1 MAGLRNNSYAAVS
14 ITWGAALIA
23 VVLRIYARRLT
34 KQAWWFDD
42 YFCISAFVF
51 GSAYNSIIVVWT
63 VDWYLGQE
71 LDPTLSDQQREHILL
86 YNRLLMLC
94 TEYCYAFSIASS
106 KFTILSLYWRLFK
119 HSSIRLPIQI
129 MLTASLAWILLRIFM
144 VSLQCIPLKYFWDKS
159 IDGRCGIDESQFF
172 FGTVLTHF
180 VMDIIILILPVVEVG
195 KLHLRLG
202 QKLAVICLFLIGS
215 IVCLASIFVLIESIT
230 YDEKTTQMPRDVA
243 LNFIWGDVEV
253 NVAIISSCF
262 PLLRPVFRRILP
274 KSFLSSHGSRHP
286 TSRATRSRHIKLAT
300 IHTIRTNKE
309 KGVDESSSTH
319 QLGDLEQGYGAEP
332 IQTVISSHLRSS
344 RSSSSGE
351 RDMEGI
357 HVTNDMVVKVEP
369 ACHIRG

>member
-1 MAGLRNNSYAAVS
+1 MTHLG
-14 ITWGAALIA
+14 
-23 VVLRIYARRLT
+23 
-34 KQAWWFDD
+34 
-42 YFCISAFVF
+42 
-51 GSAYNSIIVVWT
+51 T

-71 LDPTLSDQQREHILL
+71 LDSTLSDQQREHILL

-159 IDGRCGIDESQFF
+159 TDGRCGIDESQFF

-215 IVCLASIFVLIESIT
+215 
-230 YDEKTTQMPRDVA
+230 M
-243 LNFIWGDVEV
+243 
-253 NVAIISSCF
+253 
-262 PLLRPVFRRILP
+262 
-274 KSFLSSHGSRHP
+274 
-286 TSRATRSRHIKLAT
+286 
-300 IHTIRTNKE
+300 
-309 KGVDESSSTH
+309 
-319 QLGDLEQGYGAEP
+319 
-332 IQTVISSHLRSS
+332 
-344 RSSSSGE
+344 
-351 RDMEGI
+351 
-357 HVTNDMVVKVEP
+357 
-369 ACHIRG
+369 

>member
-1 MAGLRNNSYAAVS
+1 MAGLQNNAYAAVS

-23 VVLRIYARRLT
+23 VILRIYARRLT

-63 VDWYLGQE
+63 VDWHLGQE

-159 IDGRCGIDESQFF
+159 VDGRCGIDESQFF

-180 VMDIIILILPVVEVG
+180 VMDIIILIMPVVEVG

-253 NVAIISSCF
+253 NVAIVSCK
-262 PLLRPVFRRILP
+262 PTLP
-274 KSFLSSHGSRHP
+274 TSASRSIANPAQLASLSSVPFSAASSPSPSSAP
-286 TSRATRSRHIKLAT
+286 TAAVTPPAERRVATT
-300 IHTIRTNKE
+300 
-309 KGVDESSSTH
+309 SS
-319 QLGDLEQGYGAEP
+319 
-332 IQTVISSHLRSS
+332 
-344 RSSSSGE
+344 
-351 RDMEGI
+351 
-357 HVTNDMVVKVEP
+357 
-369 ACHIRG
+369 